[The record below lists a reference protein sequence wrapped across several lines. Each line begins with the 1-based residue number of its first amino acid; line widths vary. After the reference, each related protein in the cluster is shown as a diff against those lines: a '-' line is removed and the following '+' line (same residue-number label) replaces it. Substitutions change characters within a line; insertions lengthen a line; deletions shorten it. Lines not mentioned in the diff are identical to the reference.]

1 METHP
6 KLRVRPGPAYRR
18 LVVPAFAFSVVFGV
32 TPIGAAEYCVTCSAP
47 AAMYAC
53 VVQGSLPDAPPDP
66 REQLIC
72 IAELANS
79 GGHDT
84 CSVPRSAP
92 KPCPGVLKIVAPSSA
107 VPPPA
112 PPQAEADSWPADVM
126 PSDNAGGVG
135 AANPNVP
142 PPAKPNA
149 PRTVEELANETVK
162 TSKQGLEKA
171 GNAVTGTAKKAGEQV
186 GKAGSSVGKAAKKTW
201 DCVVSLFNDC

>member
-1 METHP
+1 MP
-6 KLRVRPGPAYRR
+6 RVQPGSAHQWLVAPAYA
-18 LVVPAFAFSVVFGV
+18 LCVLLGAAPA
-32 TPIGAAEYCVTCSAP
+32 GAAEYCVTCSEP

-92 KPCPGVLKIVAPSSA
+92 KPCPGVLKIVAPSA
-107 VPPPA
+107 QPLPAPPPA
-112 PPQAEADSWPADVM
+112 EADALPSDAIPAD
-126 PSDNAGGVG
+126 DAGGVG
-135 AANPNVP
+135 AANPNAP
-142 PPAKPNA
+142 PPDKPAA
-149 PRTVEELANETVK
+149 PRTVEELAKDTVE
-162 TSKQGLEKA
+162 TSKKGIENA
-171 GNAVTGTAKKAGEQV
+171 GKAVTGTAKKAGEQV